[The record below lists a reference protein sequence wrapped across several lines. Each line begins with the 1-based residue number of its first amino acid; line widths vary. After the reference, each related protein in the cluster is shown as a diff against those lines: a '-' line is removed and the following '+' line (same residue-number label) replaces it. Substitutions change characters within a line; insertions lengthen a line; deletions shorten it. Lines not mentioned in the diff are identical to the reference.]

1 MFAVTFV
8 YDSFRV
14 LLAKGRHCGQIIKIS
29 KFLFFI
35 FGCSRCSL
43 LACRLYLVSKN
54 RDCSWLQ
61 CAGFSFQWLL
71 LWNVGSRALAQ
82 KLWCTGLVPP
92 PHVGPGIQGPGPG
105 IRTRTW
111 SDQESGCQTRDQ
123 TCMPCISMWILN
135 HWTTRGVQQVLIFD
149 AWKTDN

>member
-1 MFAVTFV
+1 MSSYYYF
-8 YDSFRV
+8 
-14 LLAKGRHCGQIIKIS
+14 LASLITVQIIKIS

-82 KLWCTGLVPP
+82 KLWCVGLTALR
-92 PHVGPGIQGPGPG
+92 HVGSS
-105 IRTRTW
+105 W
-111 SDQESGCQTRDQ
+111 TRDQ
-123 TCMPCISMWILN
+123 TLVFCIGRQILY
-135 HWTTRGVQQVLIFD
+135 HRATSEAPKAGILKERGSPHPEGGCFWLSQ
-149 AWKTDN
+149 